1 MKNGYKWLLLLLLSS
16 AFFFHQA
23 DRALFGLLTI
33 PIQDELKLSDV
44 QIGWINTVLSWTL
57 AGMAFV
63 AGPVGDRF
71 SRKWVITLSLIAWSF
86 MTFMMGFVGDWRI
99 CGFLI
104 PAFFV
109 VMFFRS
115 IATGVGESFYGP
127 CYPPLIAAYHKAT
140 RSIALSIHQGA
151 LYVGLMT
158 SGVLT
163 AWALGVLGSWRHVFM
178 VFGGA
183 GFALGVG
190 FIWLLKDTGRETKD
204 GPAAARPSPWAGFVY
219 FFKCPSAWCAMA
231 GFIAIVFVNNA
242 YLFWAPKFMAQKF
255 GVSVGAAG
263 TQTMLYH
270 HLFAFVAII
279 AGGILTDRFVKR
291 MPRFR
296 LGFQILS
303 MLAGAPCLVLVGFS
317 SSVAAMVAM
326 TGFIAIV
333 FVNNAYL
340 FWAPKFMAEKFG
352 VSVGEAGAQTMFY
365 HHLLA
370 FIAIL
375 AGGVITDRFVK
386 RWPRFRLGFQILALL
401 AGAPCLVMTG
411 FAPTA
416 VGMVAMAALYGVFR
430 GFFEVN
436 THASLFD
443 VIAPAYRSTAVGIFT
458 VFAFF
463 FGGLSGVLMGAL
475 SQKYGVHGFEIGFSV
490 MGATY
495 VIAALL
501 MMISFFVTFKKDRI
515 AE

>member
-71 SRKWVITLSLIAWSF
+71 SRKWVITISLVAWSF

-190 FIWLLKDTGRETKD
+190 FIWLLKDTGRETARSGKD
-204 GPAAARPSPWAGFVY
+204 SASPLAGFAY
-219 FFKCPSAWCAMA
+219 FFRCPSAWCAMA

-303 MLAGAPCLVLVGFS
+303 MLAGAPCLVLVGVS
-317 SSVAAMVAM
+317 SSAAAMVAM
-326 TGFIAIV
+326 T
-333 FVNNAYL
+333 
-340 FWAPKFMAEKFG
+340 
-352 VSVGEAGAQTMFY
+352 
-365 HHLLA
+365 
-370 FIAIL
+370 
-375 AGGVITDRFVK
+375 
-386 RWPRFRLGFQILALL
+386 
-401 AGAPCLVMTG
+401 
-411 FAPTA
+411 
-416 VGMVAMAALYGVFR
+416 AAYGVFR
-430 GFFEVN
+430 GCFEVN

-443 VIAPAYRSTAVGIFT
+443 VMPPAYRSTSVGLFT

-475 SQKYGVHGFEIGFSV
+475 SEKYGVRGFEIGFAL
-490 MGATY
+490 MGAAY
-495 VIAALL
+495 VIGALV
-501 MMISFFVTFKKDRI
+501 MTISFFFTFRKDRI
-515 AE
+515 TE